1 MIFHNMISAI
11 QKNPNH
17 ISQVRDYLLY
27 WNKQKHCFCWTSILQ
42 TLKPS
47 SYTRYYKPTMYDI
60 GTTVSLECLP
70 IRSKN
75 MWSSINVFFVMH
87 MRSVYI
93 TMGQLIWLCLISS
106 LNRLKLFGI
115 WSWYMHLI
123 FVMLRSLIPW
133 PNIKLKQMIW

>member
-1 MIFHNMISAI
+1 
-11 QKNPNH
+11 
-17 ISQVRDYLLY
+17 
-27 WNKQKHCFCWTSILQ
+27 
-42 TLKPS
+42 
-47 SYTRYYKPTMYDI
+47 MYDI

-106 LNRLKLFGI
+106 LDRLKNI
-115 WSWYMHLI
+115 WHLN
-123 FVMLRSLIPW
+123 LIYVPDFCHAQVLDALTKHQ
-133 PNIKLKQMIW
+133 IKTDDLVDYF